1 MHKVSFTF
9 KSRFLEKYAS
19 TEEPPIWIPGAGS
32 DHASFIFH
40 AGVPV
45 IDFGFGA
52 DTKLH
57 PSGQNLVFF
66 PSLSIESS

>member
-1 MHKVSFTF
+1 MYNASSGRFQK
-9 KSRFLEKYAS
+9 FLENNAL
-19 TEEPPIWIPGAGS
+19 TEEPPIGIPGAGS

-45 IDFGFGA
+45 IDFWFGA

-57 PSGQNLVFF
+57 PSGQKLLLF
-66 PSLSIESS
+66 SSFQPLRI